1 MKNPRVLAGPLKKLK
16 SDLETISPG
25 STNELYRWALEEN
38 LIDSV
43 GLSASTTIDQYPQQY
58 SGIQYML
65 YAMNENAGADN
76 QTVWVDRIM
85 EIFDNRNIT
94 YISRTRAGTFVEA
107 IYGFTEIPEWFFDF
121 LLDSV
126 KTDTHHHPIFKKL
139 LLFMRHNPMAAFT
152 SPYFARHERIE
163 SLVHIWLKYCIFEL
177 RREGAGKNA
186 CKYNPETK
194 MWELLNE
201 GKSGLFRYLL
211 LQSFDTTK
219 STKITRQIAHRVN
232 PT

>member
-1 MKNPRVLAGPLKKLK
+1 MQKIIIFYIIAIVVGTTTSNPRKIRRTEEMENPRVLAGPLKKLK

-38 LIDSV
+38 WIDSV

-58 SGIQYML
+58 STIQYMH
-65 YAMNENAGADN
+65 YAMNENAEADN

-94 YISRTRAGTFVEA
+94 YISRTRAKTFVEA

-126 KTDTHHHPIFKKL
+126 KADTHRHPIFKKL
-139 LLFMRHNPMAAFT
+139 L
-152 SPYFARHERIE
+152 
-163 SLVHIWLKYCIFEL
+163 KYRIFEL
-177 RREGAGKNA
+177 RREGAGENA

-194 MWELLNE
+194 MWQLLNE
-201 GKSGLFRYLL
+201 GKSGLFRYFL
-211 LQSFDTTK
+211 LQTFDTEK
-219 STKITRQIAHRVN
+219 SKKITTHIAHRVN